1 MSSDLDLNLVRVFV
15 AIYETQS
22 VTAAAERL
30 DVTQPTISY
39 GLSKLRKAYGERL
52 FLRSGSGVAPTSLA
66 EQLYSVFRDAL
77 AAVDNTLEERA
88 VFAPASSKRRF
99 RLAMSDIGVLIFV
112 PLLLRRFQEVAPH
125 IEIEVVSI
133 SETTGEDLAAG
144 RLDVAVGNIPQLSSQ
159 TRSAHLFKEHY
170 VCLMSASHPGIG
182 GEMSL
187 SQFLTA
193 RHVMVSSPRSGHA
206 LVEDGLA
213 QLGIHRNIVAKVPHF
228 TVLPELL
235 SQSDL
240 LVILPSRVANLYVV
254 QGALKAMRLPVDLPE
269 FHVQVHWHR
278 RQDTSVAHKWL
289 VDETVRVL
297 ASL

>member
-1 MSSDLDLNLVRVFV
+1 MDLNLVRVFV

-39 GLSKLRKAYGERL
+39 GLSKLRTAYGDRL
-52 FLRSGSGVAPTSLA
+52 FLRSGSGVAPTNLA

-88 VFAPASSKRRF
+88 VFSPASSKRRF

-112 PLLLRRFQEVAPH
+112 PLLLRRFQEAAPH
-125 IEIEVVSI
+125 IEIDVVSI
-133 SETTGEDLAAG
+133 SDSTGEDLAAG
-144 RLDVAVGNIPQLSSQ
+144 RLDVAIGNIPQLSSQ
-159 TRSAHLFKEHY
+159 TRSTLLFKEHY
-170 VCLMSASHPGIG
+170 VCLMSASHPNIG
-182 GEMSL
+182 EEMSL

-206 LVEDGLA
+206 LVEEGLS

-240 LVILPSRVANLYVV
+240 LVILPSRVANLYVA

-289 VDETVRVL
+289 VEETVKAL
-297 ASL
+297 AAL

>member
-1 MSSDLDLNLVRVFV
+1 MSQLDLNLVRVLV

-39 GLSKLRKAYGERL
+39 GLGKLRKAYGDRL
-52 FLRSGSGVAPTSLA
+52 FLRSGAGVSPTGLA
-66 EQLYSVFRDAL
+66 EQLYPVFRVAL

-88 VFAPASSKRRF
+88 AFSPLVSGRRF

-112 PLLLRRFQEVAPH
+112 PLLLKRFQEAAPR
-125 IEIEVVSI
+125 IEIDVVQI

-144 RLDVAVGNIPQLSSQ
+144 RLDLAVGNIPQLNRQ
-159 TRSAHLFKEHY
+159 TRSALLFKEHY
-170 VCLMSASHPGIG
+170 VCLMSAAHPSIG
-182 GEMSL
+182 KVMSL

-213 QLGIHRNIVAKVPHF
+213 ELGVHRNIVAKVPQF

-240 LVILPSRVANLYVV
+240 LVILPSRVANLYVS
-254 QGALKAMRLPVDLPE
+254 QGALKAVDLPVKLPD
-269 FHVQVHWHR
+269 FQVQVHWHR
-278 RQDTSVAHKWL
+278 RQDTSVAHRWL
-289 VDETVRVL
+289 IDEVTRTL
-297 ASL
+297 GHL

>member
-1 MSSDLDLNLVRVFV
+1 MDLNLVRVFV

-39 GLSKLRKAYGERL
+39 GLSKLRTAYGDRL
-52 FLRSGSGVAPTSLA
+52 FLRSGSGVAPTNLA

-77 AAVDNTLEERA
+77 AAVDNTLEARA
-88 VFAPASSKRRF
+88 VFSPALSRRRF

-125 IEIEVVSI
+125 IEIDVVSL
-133 SETTGEDLAAG
+133 SDSTGEDLAAG
-144 RLDVAVGNIPQLSSQ
+144 RLDVALGNIPQLSSQ
-159 TRSAHLFKEHY
+159 TRSTLLFKEHY
-170 VCLMSASHPGIG
+170 VILMSAMHPTIS
-182 GEMSL
+182 GEMSQ
-187 SQFLTA
+187 SQFVTA

-206 LVEDGLA
+206 LVEDALA
-213 QLGIHRNIVAKVPHF
+213 QLGVQRNIVARVPQF

-240 LVILPSRVANLYVV
+240 LVILPSRVANLYVS
-254 QGALKAMRLPVDLPE
+254 QGALKATSLPVELPD
-269 FHVQVHWHR
+269 FQVKVHWHR
-278 RQDTSVAHKWL
+278 RQDTSVAHQWL
-289 VDETVRVL
+289 VEEIVKVL
-297 ASL
+297 GRL

>member
-39 GLSKLRKAYGERL
+39 GLSKLRKAYGDRL
-52 FLRSGSGVAPTSLA
+52 FLRSGSGVAPTNLA

-77 AAVDNTLEERA
+77 AAVENTLEERA
-88 VFAPASSKRRF
+88 VFFPASSKRRF

-125 IEIEVVSI
+125 IEIDVVSI
-133 SETTGEDLAAG
+133 SETTAEDLAAG
-144 RLDVAVGNIPQLSSQ
+144 RLDVAIGNIPQLNSQ

-170 VCLMSASHPGIG
+170 VCLMSASHPSIG
-182 GEMSL
+182 SEMSL

-206 LVEDGLA
+206 LVEEGLA

-254 QGALKAMRLPVDLPE
+254 QGALKAMRLPVELPE

-278 RQDTSVAHKWL
+278 RQDTSIAHKWL

>member
-1 MSSDLDLNLVRVFV
+1 MSNDMDLNLVRVFV

-39 GLSKLRKAYGERL
+39 GLSKLRKSYGDRL

-66 EQLYSVFRDAL
+66 EQLYTVFRDAL
-77 AAVDNTLEERA
+77 AAVDNTLEARA
-88 VFAPASSKRRF
+88 VFSPATSRRRF

-125 IEIEVVSI
+125 IEIEVISI

-144 RLDVAVGNIPQLSSQ
+144 RLDVAIGNIPQLSSQ
-159 TRSAHLFKEHY
+159 TRSSLLFKEHY
-170 VCLMSASHPGIG
+170 VGLMSATHPGIG
-182 GEMSL
+182 GEMTL

-206 LVEDGLA
+206 LVEERLA
-213 QLGIHRNIVAKVPHF
+213 QLGIHRNIVARVPHF

-240 LVILPSRVANLYVV
+240 LVILPSRVANVYVG
-254 QGALKAMRLPVDLPE
+254 QGALKAMPLPVELPE

-278 RQDTSVAHKWL
+278 RQDTSVAHKWFIE
-289 VDETVRVL
+289 ETVRVL
-297 ASL
+297 GTL